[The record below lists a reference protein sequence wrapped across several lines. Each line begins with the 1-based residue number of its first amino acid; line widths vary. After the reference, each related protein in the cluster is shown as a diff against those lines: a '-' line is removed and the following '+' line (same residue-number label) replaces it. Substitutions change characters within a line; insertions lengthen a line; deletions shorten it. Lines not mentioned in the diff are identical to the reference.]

1 MRLTPTAGLY
11 AIVLAVL
18 AAELFLPADLLEY
31 RRALAAREPW
41 RLFTGHFVHLS
52 LLHAAL
58 NVVALLLLD
67 RLFADRLRPREL
79 FAILGIAPTVMSL
92 ILWLALPEL
101 QWYRGL
107 SGVLHAV
114 YFAGCVVWIAASAGR
129 ARWLPSAAL
138 VGGTLKVLLE
148 QPWDAS
154 FPMHEMLRVAV
165 VPQAHLVGAIVGIAA
180 GLALRQRRQKG
191 KAEQP
196 QERDP

>member
-180 GLALRQRRQKG
+180 GLVLRQRRQKE

>member
-1 MRLTPTAGLY
+1 MRLSPTVGIY

-18 AAELFLPADLLEY
+18 AADLFLPAELFEY

-52 LLHAAL
+52 FLHAAL

-67 RLFADRLRPREL
+67 RLFADRLKSRPF
-79 FAILGIAPTVMSL
+79 FAILGIAPILMSL
-92 ILWLALPEL
+92 AFWLVLPEL

-129 ARWLPSAAL
+129 ARWLPIAAL
-138 VGGTLKVLLE
+138 LGGTLKVLLE
-148 QPWDAS
+148 QPWDSS
-154 FPMHEMLRVAV
+154 FPVHDLLRVAV
-165 VPQAHLVGAIVGIAA
+165 VPQAHLVGAVVGTAA
-180 GLALRQRRQKG
+180 GLWLRQRRQKAQ
-191 KAEQP
+191 AEQP
-196 QERDP
+196 QEQSP

>member
-180 GLALRQRRQKG
+180 GLALRQRRQEG